1 MTTRSVEA
9 PRITIGNHTYISLYI
24 GGIPHKKVSD
34 ILIALQE
41 FEQAH
46 PELEVTSWNI
56 EKHIQNI
63 CTSPPSIYTQGQ
75 SELNY
80 YIDGLW
86 INHRPREKKGE

>member
-1 MTTRSVEA
+1 METISLEA
-9 PRITIGNHTYISLYI
+9 SPITVGNHTYIPLLI
-24 GGIPHKKVSD
+24 GGLPRYKVND
-34 ILIALQE
+34 ILLALKE
-41 FEQAH
+41 FEQEH

-63 CTSPPSIYTQGQ
+63 RTSAPSIYTQGQ

-86 INHRPREKKGE
+86 VNHRLRVDK